1 MSTKKTAGRRQN
13 EVWEYFIKTPLN
25 SHGHYSAEC
34 NFCKQR
40 WGRAYVQSL
49 QAHLANNCPACPD
62 MIQRFYLEVLSA
74 ENLAEDITSTSSRNS
89 RMSFQSNNSNKK
101 IKFDQ
106 KTIDDFCENKELSE
120 GKIEAIN
127 IALVRAFVCCGI
139 PFSVIDNPFF
149 RELLYQLQANY
160 GPPSRQT
167 LAGQLLSK
175 EISKVNLKIDQELS
189 NAENL
194 TLVLTPDHKQYLYCL
209 WDYSE
214 THHTGQFLAAEIKT
228 VLTKIGV
235 QKFGAVVTDK
245 AANIKLAQELIS
257 KEYPKIIN
265 I

>member
-1 MSTKKTAGRRQN
+1 MKILSFLKINVKKIIKKNSPDQTEDASQSI
-13 EVWEYFIKTPLN
+13 EEY
-25 SHGHYSAEC
+25 
-34 NFCKQR
+34 
-40 WGRAYVQSL
+40 
-49 QAHLANNCPACPD
+49 
-62 MIQRFYLEVLSA
+62 